1 MQTIIAA
8 FDDRQSAQR
17 AVERLVQQG
26 FPRDAVHLQA
36 GRAAATGTTG
46 ARTDDEDRGFFE
58 SIGDFFGDL
67 FGDDSRDD
75 AGVYTE
81 AVRRGGTVV
90 VVDARTQTEEDQART
105 VLQSCGAF
113 DVDERATQWRGE
125 GWGGQ
130 AAPAQA
136 RAGRQGYADDDR
148 FAGQAQAGQR
158 PAGERVG
165 ENEQTVMPVV
175 QEELEVG
182 KRAVAGGGVRV
193 IKRVTETPVS
203 EMVRLR
209 EEHAHVERR
218 PADRAATE
226 ADLANFEEGTVEVR
240 EMSEEA
246 VVAKK
251 ARVVEEVVVGKEVT
265 ERSETVSDTV
275 RKTDVEVERVAGDDR
290 AAATRNGNVRGN
302 PDRT

>member
-1 MQTIIAA
+1 
-8 FDDRQSAQR
+8 
-17 AVERLVQQG
+17 
-26 FPRDAVHLQA
+26 
-36 GRAAATGTTG
+36 
-46 ARTDDEDRGFFE
+46 
-58 SIGDFFGDL
+58 
-67 FGDDSRDD
+67 
-75 AGVYTE
+75 
-81 AVRRGGTVV
+81 
-90 VVDARTQTEEDQART
+90 
-105 VLQSCGAF
+105 
-113 DVDERATQWRGE
+113 
-125 GWGGQ
+125 
-130 AAPAQA
+130 
-136 RAGRQGYADDDR
+136 
-148 FAGQAQAGQR
+148 
-158 PAGERVG
+158 
-165 ENEQTVMPVV
+165 MPVV

-193 IKRVTETPVS
+193 VKRVTETPVS

-218 PADRAATE
+218 PVDRAATE

-290 AAATRNGNVRGN
+290 AAATRNGDVRGN